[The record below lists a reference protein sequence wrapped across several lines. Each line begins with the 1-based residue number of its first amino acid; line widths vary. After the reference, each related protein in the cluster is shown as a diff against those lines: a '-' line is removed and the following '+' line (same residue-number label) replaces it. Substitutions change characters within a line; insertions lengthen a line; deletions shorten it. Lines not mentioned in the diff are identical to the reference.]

1 MPGRTPEPAA
11 PGHFLLCPL
20 CEGGLLKPFGGRS
33 VRCEACG
40 QVLGGPPL
48 ETLRGIAELPEAVGR
63 HPCECGHPEMRLL
76 PGGPYRCPACGD
88 EVSPAGEPPPF
99 WMLQDQSEA
108 YRCGWLD
115 GRYLQGSSFTTNG
128 GLARWTSPEDRLD
141 YYRGHRDGRN
151 ARLAAGEEDYGLRPD
166 APAA

>member
-1 MPGRTPEPAA
+1 MPGQTPEEAGAGRP
-11 PGHFLLCPL
+11 LLCPL
-20 CEGGLLKPFGGRS
+20 CEEGLLRPFGGRS
-33 VRCEACG
+33 VRCEGCG

-48 ETLRGIAELPEAVGR
+48 ETLRAIAELPEALGS

-76 PGGPYRCPACGD
+76 PGGVYRCPACGD
-88 EVSPAGEPPPF
+88 EVSPAGAPPPF
-99 WMLQDQSEA
+99 WMLQGRSEA

-115 GRYLQGSSFTTNG
+115 GRYLKGSSFTTNG
-128 GLARWTSPEDRLD
+128 GLARWTSPGDRLD
-141 YYRGHRDGRN
+141 YYRGHRDGHN